1 MIWGNYSLWL
11 FDSFFHLEPG
21 YSAFVHRTCTG
32 GFHKGAVM
40 AINIYCTKCYT
51 SNGLE
56 AKRCS
61 NCGVTFGRDKKYRVC
76 VSDKGKRVT
85 RVVDNLTIA
94 RETEA
99 AIKGDMVRGEYEINR
114 NGKKVPTLNELWA
127 KYLPWA
133 QEHKK
138 TWKCDQYNYQ
148 THLEPRFGGKP
159 LNSIYSLDIERMKVE
174 MKKSL
179 NKQGRPFSQ
188 ATIKHQVVLLNRLY
202 NLSRRWGIYHGENPV
217 DKVEKPLLDNLRTE
231 FLTDEETERLLATL
245 ENWPC
250 RESAEFVK
258 FTLYTGLRRSELFR
272 LTWDDVDF
280 ERGFIRLRGPKGGK
294 TQTIPISNQ
303 ALEVLKGLTPAS
315 SFVFPGKNGAQ
326 RTDFKGPWKRI
337 REAASLPA
345 NFRFHGLRHH
355 FASTLVSA
363 GYDLLVVQKL
373 LTHKD
378 SRTTQRYA
386 HLAPGALKE
395 AAVRS
400 GTILKPKSVDENVV
414 KLAE

>member
-1 MIWGNYSLWL
+1 
-11 FDSFFHLEPG
+11 
-21 YSAFVHRTCTG
+21 
-32 GFHKGAVM
+32 M
-40 AINIYCTKCYT
+40 AIHILCTRCK
-51 SNGLE
+51 SSWGLE
-56 AKRCS
+56 ARACS
-61 NCGVTFGRDKKYRVC
+61 NPKCEKFGQPFGREKKYRVC
-76 VSDKGKRVT
+76 VSIKGKRVT

-94 RETEA
+94 RETES
-99 AIKGDMVRGEYEINR
+99 AIKGDMVRGEFEINR
-114 NGKKVPTLNELWA
+114 NGKKVLTLNEMWA

-138 TWKCDQYNYQ
+138 TWKCDQFNFKN
-148 THLEPRFGGKP
+148 HLEPRFGRKP
-159 LNSIYSLDIERMKVE
+159 LNSISSLDVERMKVE

-188 ATIKHQVVLLNRLY
+188 ATIKHQIVLLNRLY
-202 NLSRRWGIYHGENPV
+202 NLARRWGIYHGENPV
-217 DKVEKPLLDNLRTE
+217 DKVEKPRLDNLRTE
-231 FLTDEETERLLATL
+231 FLNEEETERLLATL
-245 ENWPC
+245 EKWPC
-250 RESAEFVK
+250 RESASFVK

-272 LTWDDVDF
+272 LIWDDVDF
-280 ERGFIRLRGPKGGK
+280 ERGLIRLRTPKGGK

-303 ALEVLKGLTPAS
+303 ALEVLKGLTPTS

-326 RTDFKGPWKRI
+326 RTDFKGPWIRI
-337 REAASLPA
+337 RQAAGLPA

-355 FASTLVSA
+355 FASALVSA

-395 AAVRS
+395 AAIKS
-400 GTILKPKSVDENVV
+400 GQILTPQAEIEKVV